1 MKERRI
7 IMKKV
12 IVAMMLMAMT
22 ATTVAGCG
30 SNDTAADTTTETA
43 AEDTT
48 ADTAD
53 AAEDTAADTA
63 AAGAASGAISVLS
76 REDGS
81 GTRGAFIELTGIE
94 EKDSNGNKTD
104 NTKKDALICKSTD
117 VVLTQV
123 SGDKNAIGYISFGS
137 LNDTVKALK
146 VEGVEPSTATIE
158 SGDYKIVRP
167 FNIAVKDGLSDAAQ
181 DFENYILSS
190 EGQDIIE
197 KAGYI
202 KIDKSAAAYA
212 SNNASGKVVVSGSS
226 SVTPVMEKLAE
237 AYQKANTNVTVDVQQ
252 SDSSTGIKDAIN
264 GTSDIGMASRD
275 ISDDELSQGIKS
287 VTIAQDAIAVIVNK
301 DNAVEDITM
310 DEIKAIY
317 TGSKTTWSDESK

>member
-1 MKERRI
+1 MKTRTSKLAAI
-7 IMKKV
+7 FTSVAFAATMLASCGGSSDKITV
-12 IVAMMLMAMT
+12 I
-22 ATTVAGCG
+22 
-30 SNDTAADTTTETA
+30 
-43 AEDTT
+43 
-48 ADTAD
+48 
-53 AAEDTAADTA
+53 
-63 AAGAASGAISVLS
+63 S

-237 AYQKANTNVTVDVQQ
+237 SYQKANTNVTVDVQQ

-264 GTSDIGMASRD
+264 GTSDVGMASRD

>member
-1 MKERRI
+1 MKTCTQGAERKVANQKAQRASI
-7 IMKKV
+7 RKRFYIMKTRTSKLAAIFTSVALAATMLASCGGSSDKITV
-12 IVAMMLMAMT
+12 I
-22 ATTVAGCG
+22 
-30 SNDTAADTTTETA
+30 
-43 AEDTT
+43 
-48 ADTAD
+48 
-53 AAEDTAADTA
+53 
-63 AAGAASGAISVLS
+63 S

-190 EGQDIIE
+190 DGQDIIE

-310 DEIKAIY
+310 DEIKSIY

>member
-1 MKERRI
+1 MKTRTSKLAAI
-7 IMKKV
+7 FTSVALAATMLASCGGSSDKITV
-12 IVAMMLMAMT
+12 I
-22 ATTVAGCG
+22 
-30 SNDTAADTTTETA
+30 
-43 AEDTT
+43 
-48 ADTAD
+48 
-53 AAEDTAADTA
+53 
-63 AAGAASGAISVLS
+63 S

-190 EGQDIIE
+190 DGQDIIE

-264 GTSDIGMASRD
+264 GTSDIGMASRV

-301 DNAVEDITM
+301 DNAVDDITM

>member
-1 MKERRI
+1 MKTRTS
-7 IMKKV
+7 KLAAV
-12 IVAMMLMAMT
+12 FTSVAL
-22 ATTVAGCG
+22 
-30 SNDTAADTTTETA
+30 
-43 AEDTT
+43 
-48 ADTAD
+48 
-53 AAEDTAADTA
+53 A
-63 AAGAASGAISVLS
+63 AAMLASCGGSSDKITVIS

-94 EKDSNGNKTD
+94 EKDADGNKTD

-237 AYQKANTNVTVDVQQ
+237 AYQKVNTNVTVDVQQ

-301 DNAVEDITM
+301 DNAVDDITM

>member
-1 MKERRI
+1 MKTCTQGAERKGANQKAPRASI
-7 IMKKV
+7 RKRFYIMKTRTSKLAAIFTSVALAATMLASCGGSSDKITV
-12 IVAMMLMAMT
+12 I
-22 ATTVAGCG
+22 
-30 SNDTAADTTTETA
+30 
-43 AEDTT
+43 
-48 ADTAD
+48 
-53 AAEDTAADTA
+53 
-63 AAGAASGAISVLS
+63 S

-190 EGQDIIE
+190 DGQDIIE

-301 DNAVEDITM
+301 DNAVDDITM

>member
-1 MKERRI
+1 MKTRTSKLAAI
-7 IMKKV
+7 FTSVALAATMLASCGGSSDKITV
-12 IVAMMLMAMT
+12 I
-22 ATTVAGCG
+22 
-30 SNDTAADTTTETA
+30 
-43 AEDTT
+43 
-48 ADTAD
+48 
-53 AAEDTAADTA
+53 
-63 AAGAASGAISVLS
+63 S

-94 EKDSNGNKTD
+94 KKDSNGNKTD

-212 SNNASGKVVVSGSS
+212 SNKASGKVVVSGSS

-301 DNAVEDITM
+301 DNAVDNITM

>member
-1 MKERRI
+1 MKTRTS
-7 IMKKV
+7 K
-12 IVAMMLMAMT
+12 L
-22 ATTVAGCG
+22 
-30 SNDTAADTTTETA
+30 AAIF
-43 AEDTT
+43 
-48 ADTAD
+48 
-53 AAEDTAADTA
+53 
-63 AAGAASGAISVLS
+63 ISVALAATMLASCGGSSDKITVIS

-301 DNAVEDITM
+301 DNAVDDITM

>member
-1 MKERRI
+1 MKTCTQGAERKGANQKARRASI
-7 IMKKV
+7 RKRFYIMKTRTSKLAA
-12 IVAMMLMAMT
+12 IFTSVAL
-22 ATTVAGCG
+22 
-30 SNDTAADTTTETA
+30 
-43 AEDTT
+43 
-48 ADTAD
+48 
-53 AAEDTAADTA
+53 A
-63 AAGAASGAISVLS
+63 AAMLASCGGSSDKITVIS

-190 EGQDIIE
+190 DGQDIIE

-317 TGSKTTWSDESK
+317 TGSKTAWSDESK

>member
-1 MKERRI
+1 MKTCTQGAERKGANQKAPRASI
-7 IMKKV
+7 RKRFYIMKTRTSKLAAIFTSVALAATMLASCGGSSDKITV
-12 IVAMMLMAMT
+12 I
-22 ATTVAGCG
+22 
-30 SNDTAADTTTETA
+30 
-43 AEDTT
+43 
-48 ADTAD
+48 
-53 AAEDTAADTA
+53 
-63 AAGAASGAISVLS
+63 S

>member
-1 MKERRI
+1 MKTRTSKLAAI
-7 IMKKV
+7 FTSVALAATMLASCGGSSDKITV
-12 IVAMMLMAMT
+12 I
-22 ATTVAGCG
+22 
-30 SNDTAADTTTETA
+30 
-43 AEDTT
+43 
-48 ADTAD
+48 
-53 AAEDTAADTA
+53 
-63 AAGAASGAISVLS
+63 S

-275 ISDDELSQGIKS
+275 ISDDELSQGIRS

>member
-1 MKERRI
+1 MKTRTSKLAAI
-7 IMKKV
+7 FTS
-12 IVAMMLMAMT
+12 VAL
-22 ATTVAGCG
+22 
-30 SNDTAADTTTETA
+30 
-43 AEDTT
+43 
-48 ADTAD
+48 
-53 AAEDTAADTA
+53 A
-63 AAGAASGAISVLS
+63 AAMLASCGGSSDKITVIS

-158 SGDYKIVRP
+158 SSDYKIVRP

-237 AYQKANTNVTVDVQQ
+237 AYQKVNTNVTVDVQQ

-301 DNAVEDITM
+301 DNAVDNITM

>member
-1 MKERRI
+1 MKTRTSKLAAI
-7 IMKKV
+7 FTSVALAATMLASCGGSSDKITV
-12 IVAMMLMAMT
+12 I
-22 ATTVAGCG
+22 
-30 SNDTAADTTTETA
+30 
-43 AEDTT
+43 
-48 ADTAD
+48 
-53 AAEDTAADTA
+53 
-63 AAGAASGAISVLS
+63 S

-167 FNIAVKDGLSDAAQ
+167 FNIAVKDGLSDATQ

-190 EGQDIIE
+190 DGQDIIE

-310 DEIKAIY
+310 DEIKSIY

>member
-1 MKERRI
+1 MKTRTS
-7 IMKKV
+7 KLAAV
-12 IVAMMLMAMT
+12 FTSVAL
-22 ATTVAGCG
+22 
-30 SNDTAADTTTETA
+30 
-43 AEDTT
+43 
-48 ADTAD
+48 
-53 AAEDTAADTA
+53 A
-63 AAGAASGAISVLS
+63 AAMLASCGGSSDKITVIS

-190 EGQDIIE
+190 DGQDIIE

-237 AYQKANTNVTVDVQQ
+237 AYQKVNTNVTVDVQQ

-301 DNAVEDITM
+301 DNAVDDITM

>member
-1 MKERRI
+1 MKTCTQGAERKGANQKAPRASI
-7 IMKKV
+7 RKRFYIMKTRTSKLAAIFTSVALAATMLASCGGNSDKITV
-12 IVAMMLMAMT
+12 I
-22 ATTVAGCG
+22 
-30 SNDTAADTTTETA
+30 
-43 AEDTT
+43 
-48 ADTAD
+48 
-53 AAEDTAADTA
+53 
-63 AAGAASGAISVLS
+63 S

-146 VEGVEPSTATIE
+146 VEGVGPSTATIE

-190 EGQDIIE
+190 EGQDIVE

>member
-1 MKERRI
+1 MKTRTSKLAAI
-7 IMKKV
+7 FTSVALAATMLASCGGNSDKITV
-12 IVAMMLMAMT
+12 I
-22 ATTVAGCG
+22 
-30 SNDTAADTTTETA
+30 
-43 AEDTT
+43 
-48 ADTAD
+48 
-53 AAEDTAADTA
+53 
-63 AAGAASGAISVLS
+63 S

-237 AYQKANTNVTVDVQQ
+237 SYQKANTNVTVDVQQ

>member
-1 MKERRI
+1 MKTRTSKLAAI
-7 IMKKV
+7 FTSVALAATMLASCGGSSDKITV
-12 IVAMMLMAMT
+12 I
-22 ATTVAGCG
+22 
-30 SNDTAADTTTETA
+30 
-43 AEDTT
+43 
-48 ADTAD
+48 
-53 AAEDTAADTA
+53 
-63 AAGAASGAISVLS
+63 S

-287 VTIAQDAIAVIVNK
+287 ATIAQDAIAVIVNK

>member
-1 MKERRI
+1 MKTRTSKLAAI
-7 IMKKV
+7 FTSVALAATMLASCGGSSDKITV
-12 IVAMMLMAMT
+12 I
-22 ATTVAGCG
+22 
-30 SNDTAADTTTETA
+30 
-43 AEDTT
+43 
-48 ADTAD
+48 
-53 AAEDTAADTA
+53 
-63 AAGAASGAISVLS
+63 S

-301 DNAVEDITM
+301 DNAVDDITM

-317 TGSKTTWSDESK
+317 TGSKTTWSDEIK

>member
-1 MKERRI
+1 MKTCTQGAERKGANQKARRASI
-7 IMKKV
+7 RKRFYIMKTRTSKLAA
-12 IVAMMLMAMT
+12 IFTSVAL
-22 ATTVAGCG
+22 
-30 SNDTAADTTTETA
+30 
-43 AEDTT
+43 
-48 ADTAD
+48 
-53 AAEDTAADTA
+53 A
-63 AAGAASGAISVLS
+63 AAMLASCGGSSDKITVIS

-146 VEGVEPSTATIE
+146 VEGVEPSTETIE

>member
-1 MKERRI
+1 MKTCTQGAERKGANQKARRASI
-7 IMKKV
+7 RKRFYIMKTRTSKLAA
-12 IVAMMLMAMT
+12 IFTSVAL
-22 ATTVAGCG
+22 
-30 SNDTAADTTTETA
+30 
-43 AEDTT
+43 
-48 ADTAD
+48 
-53 AAEDTAADTA
+53 A
-63 AAGAASGAISVLS
+63 AAMLASCGGNSDKITVIS

-301 DNAVEDITM
+301 DNAVDDITM

>member
-1 MKERRI
+1 MKTRTSKLAAI
-7 IMKKV
+7 FTS
-12 IVAMMLMAMT
+12 VAL
-22 ATTVAGCG
+22 
-30 SNDTAADTTTETA
+30 
-43 AEDTT
+43 
-48 ADTAD
+48 
-53 AAEDTAADTA
+53 A
-63 AAGAASGAISVLS
+63 AAMLASCGGGSDKITVIS

>member
-1 MKERRI
+1 MKTRTS
-7 IMKKV
+7 K
-12 IVAMMLMAMT
+12 L
-22 ATTVAGCG
+22 
-30 SNDTAADTTTETA
+30 AAIF
-43 AEDTT
+43 
-48 ADTAD
+48 
-53 AAEDTAADTA
+53 
-63 AAGAASGAISVLS
+63 ISVALAATMLASCGGSSDKITVIS

-190 EGQDIIE
+190 DGQDIIE

>member
-1 MKERRI
+1 MKTCTQGAERKGANQKAPRASI
-7 IMKKV
+7 RKRFYIMKTRTSKLAAIFTSVALAATMLASCGGSSDKITV
-12 IVAMMLMAMT
+12 I
-22 ATTVAGCG
+22 
-30 SNDTAADTTTETA
+30 
-43 AEDTT
+43 
-48 ADTAD
+48 
-53 AAEDTAADTA
+53 
-63 AAGAASGAISVLS
+63 S

-237 AYQKANTNVTVDVQQ
+237 SYQKANTNVTVDVQQ
-252 SDSSTGIKDAIN
+252 SESSTGIKDAIN

>member
-1 MKERRI
+1 MKTRTSKLAAI
-7 IMKKV
+7 FTS
-12 IVAMMLMAMT
+12 VAL
-22 ATTVAGCG
+22 
-30 SNDTAADTTTETA
+30 
-43 AEDTT
+43 
-48 ADTAD
+48 
-53 AAEDTAADTA
+53 A
-63 AAGAASGAISVLS
+63 AAMLASCGGSSDKITVIS

-94 EKDSNGNKTD
+94 EKDADGNKTD
-104 NTKKDALICKSTD
+104 NTKKEALICKSTD

-190 EGQDIIE
+190 DGQDIIE

-301 DNAVEDITM
+301 DNAVDDITM

>member
-1 MKERRI
+1 MKTCTQGAERKGANQKARRASI
-7 IMKKV
+7 RKRFYIMKTRTSKLAAIFTSVALAATMLASCGGSSDKITV
-12 IVAMMLMAMT
+12 I
-22 ATTVAGCG
+22 
-30 SNDTAADTTTETA
+30 
-43 AEDTT
+43 
-48 ADTAD
+48 
-53 AAEDTAADTA
+53 
-63 AAGAASGAISVLS
+63 S

-137 LNDTVKALK
+137 LNDKVKALK
-146 VEGVEPSTATIE
+146 VEGVEPSTETIE

>member
-1 MKERRI
+1 MKTRTSKLAAI
-7 IMKKV
+7 FTSVALAATMLASCGGNSDKITV
-12 IVAMMLMAMT
+12 I
-22 ATTVAGCG
+22 
-30 SNDTAADTTTETA
+30 
-43 AEDTT
+43 
-48 ADTAD
+48 
-53 AAEDTAADTA
+53 
-63 AAGAASGAISVLS
+63 S

-301 DNAVEDITM
+301 DNAVDDITM
-310 DEIKAIY
+310 DEIKSIY

>member
-1 MKERRI
+1 MKTRTSKLAAI
-7 IMKKV
+7 FTSVALAATMLASCGGSSDKITV
-12 IVAMMLMAMT
+12 I
-22 ATTVAGCG
+22 
-30 SNDTAADTTTETA
+30 
-43 AEDTT
+43 
-48 ADTAD
+48 
-53 AAEDTAADTA
+53 
-63 AAGAASGAISVLS
+63 S

-167 FNIAVKDGLSDAAQ
+167 FNIAVKDGLSDASQ

-310 DEIKAIY
+310 DEIKSIY

>member
-1 MKERRI
+1 MKTRTSKLAAI
-7 IMKKV
+7 FTSVALAATMLASCGGSSDKITV
-12 IVAMMLMAMT
+12 IS
-22 ATTVAGCG
+22 C
-30 SNDTAADTTTETA
+30 
-43 AEDTT
+43 
-48 ADTAD
+48 
-53 AAEDTAADTA
+53 
-63 AAGAASGAISVLS
+63 
-76 REDGS
+76 EDGS

-190 EGQDIIE
+190 DGQDIIE

-310 DEIKAIY
+310 DEIKSIY

>member
-1 MKERRI
+1 MKTRTSKLAAI
-7 IMKKV
+7 FTSVALAATMLASCGGSSDKITV
-12 IVAMMLMAMT
+12 I
-22 ATTVAGCG
+22 
-30 SNDTAADTTTETA
+30 
-43 AEDTT
+43 
-48 ADTAD
+48 
-53 AAEDTAADTA
+53 
-63 AAGAASGAISVLS
+63 S

-212 SNNASGKVVVSGSS
+212 SNSASGKVVVSGSS

-301 DNAVEDITM
+301 DNAVDDITM

>member
-1 MKERRI
+1 MKTCTQGAERKGANQKARRASI
-7 IMKKV
+7 RKRFYIMKTRTSKLAAIFTSVALAATMLASCGGSSDKITV
-12 IVAMMLMAMT
+12 I
-22 ATTVAGCG
+22 
-30 SNDTAADTTTETA
+30 
-43 AEDTT
+43 
-48 ADTAD
+48 
-53 AAEDTAADTA
+53 
-63 AAGAASGAISVLS
+63 S

-94 EKDSNGNKTD
+94 EKDDSGNKTD

-237 AYQKANTNVTVDVQQ
+237 AYQKVNTNVTVDVQQ

-301 DNAVEDITM
+301 DNAVDDITM

>member
-1 MKERRI
+1 MKTCTQGAERKGANQKAQRAI
-7 IMKKV
+7 VRKRFYIMKTRTSKLAAIFTSVALAATMLASCGGSSDKITV
-12 IVAMMLMAMT
+12 I
-22 ATTVAGCG
+22 
-30 SNDTAADTTTETA
+30 
-43 AEDTT
+43 
-48 ADTAD
+48 
-53 AAEDTAADTA
+53 
-63 AAGAASGAISVLS
+63 S

-237 AYQKANTNVTVDVQQ
+237 AYQKENTNVTVDVQQ

-301 DNAVEDITM
+301 DNAVDDITM

>member
-1 MKERRI
+1 MKTCTQGAERKGANQKAPRASI
-7 IMKKV
+7 RKRFYIMKTRTSKLAAIFTSVALAATMLASCGGNSDKITV
-12 IVAMMLMAMT
+12 I
-22 ATTVAGCG
+22 
-30 SNDTAADTTTETA
+30 
-43 AEDTT
+43 
-48 ADTAD
+48 
-53 AAEDTAADTA
+53 
-63 AAGAASGAISVLS
+63 S

-226 SVTPVMEKLAE
+226 SVTPVMEKLTE
-237 AYQKANTNVTVDVQQ
+237 SYQKANTNVTVDVQQ

>member
-1 MKERRI
+1 MKTRTSKLAAI
-7 IMKKV
+7 FTSVVLAATMLASCGGSSDKITV
-12 IVAMMLMAMT
+12 I
-22 ATTVAGCG
+22 
-30 SNDTAADTTTETA
+30 
-43 AEDTT
+43 
-48 ADTAD
+48 
-53 AAEDTAADTA
+53 
-63 AAGAASGAISVLS
+63 S

-190 EGQDIIE
+190 DGQDIIE

-301 DNAVEDITM
+301 DNAVDNITM

>member
-1 MKERRI
+1 MRTCTQGAERKGANQKAPRASI
-7 IMKKV
+7 RKRFYIMKTRTSKLAA
-12 IVAMMLMAMT
+12 IFTSVAL
-22 ATTVAGCG
+22 
-30 SNDTAADTTTETA
+30 
-43 AEDTT
+43 
-48 ADTAD
+48 
-53 AAEDTAADTA
+53 A
-63 AAGAASGAISVLS
+63 AAMLASCGGSSDKITVIS

-202 KIDKSAAAYA
+202 KIDKSAAAYS

-301 DNAVEDITM
+301 DNAVDDITM

>member
-1 MKERRI
+1 MRTCTQGAERKGANQKAPRASI
-7 IMKKV
+7 RKRFYIMKTRTSKLAAIFTSVALAATMLASCGGSSDKITV
-12 IVAMMLMAMT
+12 I
-22 ATTVAGCG
+22 
-30 SNDTAADTTTETA
+30 
-43 AEDTT
+43 
-48 ADTAD
+48 
-53 AAEDTAADTA
+53 
-63 AAGAASGAISVLS
+63 S

-301 DNAVEDITM
+301 DNAVDDITM

>member
-1 MKERRI
+1 MKTCTQGAERKGANQKARRASI
-7 IMKKV
+7 RKRFYIMKTRTSKLAA
-12 IVAMMLMAMT
+12 IFTSVAL
-22 ATTVAGCG
+22 
-30 SNDTAADTTTETA
+30 
-43 AEDTT
+43 
-48 ADTAD
+48 
-53 AAEDTAADTA
+53 A
-63 AAGAASGAISVLS
+63 AAMLASCGGSSDKITVIS

-94 EKDSNGNKTD
+94 EKDSNGNKSD

-310 DEIKAIY
+310 DEIKSIY

>member
-1 MKERRI
+1 MKTCTQGAERKGANQKARRASI
-7 IMKKV
+7 RKRFYIMKTRTSKLAAIFTSVALAATMLASCGGSSDKITV
-12 IVAMMLMAMT
+12 I
-22 ATTVAGCG
+22 
-30 SNDTAADTTTETA
+30 
-43 AEDTT
+43 
-48 ADTAD
+48 
-53 AAEDTAADTA
+53 
-63 AAGAASGAISVLS
+63 S

-94 EKDSNGNKTD
+94 EKNSNGNKTD

-237 AYQKANTNVTVDVQQ
+237 SYQKANTNVTVDVQQ

>member
-1 MKERRI
+1 MKTRTSKLAAI
-7 IMKKV
+7 FTS
-12 IVAMMLMAMT
+12 VAL
-22 ATTVAGCG
+22 
-30 SNDTAADTTTETA
+30 
-43 AEDTT
+43 
-48 ADTAD
+48 
-53 AAEDTAADTA
+53 A
-63 AAGAASGAISVLS
+63 AAMLASCGGSSDKITVIS

-117 VVLTQV
+117 VVFTQV

-237 AYQKANTNVTVDVQQ
+237 AYQKVNTNVTVDVQQ

>member
-1 MKERRI
+1 MKTRTSKLAAI
-7 IMKKV
+7 FTS
-12 IVAMMLMAMT
+12 VAL
-22 ATTVAGCG
+22 
-30 SNDTAADTTTETA
+30 
-43 AEDTT
+43 
-48 ADTAD
+48 
-53 AAEDTAADTA
+53 A
-63 AAGAASGAISVLS
+63 AAMLASCGGSSDKITVIS

-81 GTRGAFIELTGIE
+81 GTRVAFIELTGIE

-190 EGQDIIE
+190 DGQDIIE

-301 DNAVEDITM
+301 DNAVDDITM

>member
-1 MKERRI
+1 MKTRTSKLAAI
-7 IMKKV
+7 FTS
-12 IVAMMLMAMT
+12 VAL
-22 ATTVAGCG
+22 
-30 SNDTAADTTTETA
+30 
-43 AEDTT
+43 
-48 ADTAD
+48 
-53 AAEDTAADTA
+53 A
-63 AAGAASGAISVLS
+63 AAMLASCGGSSDKITVIS

-94 EKDSNGNKTD
+94 EKDADGNKTD

-190 EGQDIIE
+190 DGQDIIE

-237 AYQKANTNVTVDVQQ
+237 AYQKVNTNVTVDVQQ

-301 DNAVEDITM
+301 DNAVDDITM